1 MTNPRPAHAP
11 EAPQFGRAEPVVADS
26 RRLPLPLEW
35 VSRIVD
41 LAVIMIGASL
51 ITIVLINVVL
61 HLLAHD
67 LAWVTELGEF
77 MMVWVTFLGGVAAAR
92 RNVHMSIT
100 ELLDKLPPA
109 RRRWADAA
117 VQTFCLTVLALL
129 LFYGWRMVESSWG
142 SVLTTLDWPMAW
154 QYMPLPLSSALMIL
168 FIGYDLI
175 LILRGIPRD
184 QRYQEN

>member
-1 MTNPRPAHAP
+1 
-11 EAPQFGRAEPVVADS
+11 
-26 RRLPLPLEW
+26 
-35 VSRIVD
+35 
-41 LAVIMIGASL
+41 
-51 ITIVLINVVL
+51 
-61 HLLAHD
+61 
-67 LAWVTELGEF
+67 
-77 MMVWVTFLGGVAAAR
+77 
-92 RNVHMSIT
+92 MSIT

-129 LFYGWRMVESSWG
+129 LFYGWRMVEGSWG